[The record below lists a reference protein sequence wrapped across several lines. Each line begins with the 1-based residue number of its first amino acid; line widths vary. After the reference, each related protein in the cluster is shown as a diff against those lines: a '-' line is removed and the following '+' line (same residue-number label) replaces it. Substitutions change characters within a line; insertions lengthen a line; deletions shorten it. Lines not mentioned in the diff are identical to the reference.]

1 MCTNNN
7 LISTCN
13 KLLIATIAS
22 LSIIGFGLVVDSDG
36 LEDISYPF
44 STVEAIY
51 SNTEGF
57 VISPEGVIESNSSP
71 NYHQPQVTGG
81 DDHHHEPDREVVDR
95 ITAELTGYS
104 STIDQTNSEPFITA
118 SGARVRDGVVAANFL
133 EFGTEIRIPEYYD
146 DKVFVV
152 KDRMNRRYS
161 QPKNGTY
168 DGYIDIWFSS
178 RSEANNF
185 GRVRGEVEVLN

>member
-22 LSIIGFGLVVDSDG
+22 LSIIGFGLVVESDG
-36 LEDISYPF
+36 LEEISYPF
-44 STVEAIY
+44 NTVEAVY

-57 VISPEGVIESNSSP
+57 VISPEGIIESNSSP

-81 DDHHHEPDREVVDR
+81 DDHHQEAHSVKET

-104 STIDQTNSEPFITA
+104 STVDQTNSEPFITA
-118 SGARVRDGVVAANFL
+118 SGTGVRDGIVAANFL
-133 EFGTEIRIPEYYD
+133 EFGTKLRIPDYFG

-152 KDRMNRRYS
+152 KDRMNRRYDS
-161 QPKNGTY
+161 PKNETY
-168 DGYIDIWFSS
+168 DGYIDIWFTS
-178 RSEANNF
+178 RQEANNF
-185 GRVRGEVEVLN
+185 GRVRGEVEILE